1 MSDNLSNREDS
12 NSIGFDL
19 ISILFTLLR
28 SWRTILAFSI
38 LGFFLAYYSYISSD
52 RVFKISSLIKVSE
65 SGMPLTDITNP
76 MSSDQMS
83 LEDLTYIYKA
93 RANIAEIIEKLHLN
107 VVQEDG
113 IYENKVFFKK
123 FTINNFEKDEVYKT
137 FFIKTFE
144 KNFELFDENE
154 DLISRISF
162 GELYNE
168 NNLSIEISSS
178 SYEKGEL
185 KQLIVY
191 DPKFLIRSVTDKINL
206 DIKKNSSAFFITNS
220 GLIQISYTD
229 SNINRAKSIV
239 DLANEIFIK
248 KNIDSASQKARSAVS
263 FLENQTEVLR
273 DQLNLNQAQL
283 NNFQKTNQTLN
294 IDLETA
300 SIINQ
305 LSSLES
311 KIREIDL
318 EISKLSDTYTFNN
331 PLYKELINQKEEL
344 INQKD
349 ELNSQIVE
357 LPLSQQEY
365 IDLYKNVEISQNS
378 LVNLINLKLE
388 YSILEASTIGNI
400 EIVDYA
406 YNQGQISPTLSFP
419 FVIVFLFIVTGILF
433 ALIRKTFFSKIE
445 NPAELQDRFDK
456 KVIGVIPFLTDDFNI
471 EEIPDNLSQS
481 ISALMYSITNNEKF
495 VKDTNKKKVILI
507 TSALKEAGKST
518 ISQIISNKLAS
529 LGHKTLLIDLDF
541 KKGSQHKYFGTEK
554 ILAND
559 FLELDKANLKKYQIK
574 ENLTLIPK
582 IKKVG
587 DSFHFVS
594 SDIFADRFESLI
606 GEFDFVVI
614 DTAPILSI
622 VDTNVLFKFADFKI
636 QVVRHQNSKMSTV
649 DQALFLIEQSGE
661 EIDGFVYNAY
671 KESGSYRYYGYT
683 NYGYKYQYYASKY
696 LYNDYD
702 YDENK

>member
-1 MSDNLSNREDS
+1 MNDNPSNQEDS
-12 NSIGFDL
+12 NSIRFDL
-19 ISILFTLLR
+19 LSILFTLLS
-28 SWRTILAFSI
+28 SWRTILVFTI
-38 LGFFLAYYSYISSD
+38 LGFFLAYYSYVSSD
-52 RVFKISSLIKVSE
+52 RISNISSLIKVSE
-65 SGMPLTDITNP
+65 SGMPLTDISNP

-83 LEDLTYIYKA
+83 LEDLTYLYKS
-93 RANIAEIIEKLHLN
+93 RSNIAEIIEKLHLN
-107 VVQEDG
+107 VIQEDA
-113 IYENKVFFKK
+113 IYDNKVFFKK
-123 FTINNFEKDEVYKT
+123 FTINNFEEDAAFKI
-137 FFIKTFE
+137 FFIKTYE
-144 KNFELFDENE
+144 KNFELFDENK
-154 DLISRISF
+154 DLISRIDF
-162 GELYNE
+162 GELYDE
-168 NNLSIEISSS
+168 NNLSVEISSS

-185 KQLIVY
+185 KQLTVY
-191 DPKFLIRSVTDKINL
+191 DPELLIRSTANKINL
-206 DIKKNSSAFFITNS
+206 DIKKNSSAFFISNS
-220 GLIQISYTD
+220 GLIEISYAD
-229 SNINRAKSIV
+229 SNIKKAKSIV

-248 KNIDSASQKARSAVS
+248 KNIDSASQKARVAVS
-263 FLENQTEVLR
+263 FLENQTDVLR

-300 SIINQ
+300 SMINQ

-311 KIREIDL
+311 KISEIDL
-318 EISKLSDTYTFNN
+318 EFSKLSGTYTFNN

-344 INQKD
+344 INQRE

-406 YNQGQISPTLSFP
+406 YNKGQISPTISSPL
-419 FVIVFLFIVTGILF
+419 IIIFLFVVAGILF
-433 ALIRKTFFSKIE
+433 VIIKKVFFSKIE
-445 NPAELQDRFDK
+445 NPAELQERFDK
-456 KVIGVIPFLTDDFNI
+456 KVVGVIPFLTDNFDI
-471 EEIPDNLSQS
+471 DVIPDNLSQS
-481 ISALMYSITNNEKF
+481 ISALIYSIINNEKIS
-495 VKDTNKKKVILI
+495 NNINEKKVILI

-529 LGHKTLLIDLDF
+529 LGHKTLLIDFDF
-541 KKGSQHKYFGTEK
+541 KKGSQHKFFGKEK
-554 ILAND
+554 ILAKD
-559 FLELDKANLKKYQIK
+559 FLELDKADLKKYQIK

-582 IKKVG
+582 IKKAG

-594 SDIFADRFESLI
+594 SDIFADKFESLAN
-606 GEFDFVVI
+606 EFDFVVI
-614 DTAPILSI
+614 DTAPVLSI
-622 VDTNVLFKFADFKI
+622 VDTNVLFKFADFKL
-636 QVVRHQNSKMSTV
+636 QVVRHHNSKMSTV
-649 DQALFLIEQSGE
+649 DQALFLIEQSGD